1 MLRDCIK
8 MKKPP
13 RAPPAAKTLSEKLAE
28 TVKILSKL
36 KEMGVVDTEPGY
48 VLTKQVL
55 EEWMRG
61 SESCT
66 ETIEFPRY
74 GRRLELVLPVR
85 QDRQVLAVFRVVQT

>member
-1 MLRDCIK
+1 MPK
-8 MKKPP
+8 Q
-13 RAPPAAKTLSEKLAE
+13 PPAQKSLAEKLQE
-28 TVKILSKL
+28 TVKILQKL

-48 VLTKQVL
+48 ILTKKVL

-61 SESCT
+61 DISRH

-85 QDRQVLAVFRVVQT
+85 ADRQPLAVFRVVT